1 MNESIMG
8 QLKEIDW
15 RNQRVGIALALLT
28 ILYIAVVIAFI
39 IIY

>member
-15 RNQRVGIALALLT
+15 RNRRVGIALAVLT
-28 ILYIAVVIAFI
+28 VLCIGAVIAFI

>member
-15 RNQRVGIALALLT
+15 RNQRVGIGLALLT
-28 ILYIAVVIAFI
+28 ILYIAAVIAFI

>member
-1 MNESIMG
+1 MNASIMG

-15 RNQRVGIALALLT
+15 RNRRVGIALAVLT
-28 ILYIAVVIAFI
+28 VRYICAVIAFI